1 MKHVWSIDRL
11 LNNANTLA
19 GTDKNPP
26 TALYSETRKPEFFLI
41 RKNNMLTKVIQVL
54 IMLKF

>member
-26 TALYSETRKPEFFLI
+26 TALYSETRKPEIFLS
-41 RKNNMLTKVIQVL
+41 RKK
-54 IMLKF
+54 